1 MNKLIKP
8 AKCLRG
14 KISVPGDK
22 SISHRSVMLGSIAK
36 GTTHVYGFLTGADC
50 LSTISCFKKLGID
63 IKVEGTDVT
72 VHGKG
77 LHGLTEP
84 SETLDVGNSGTTLR
98 LMSGLLSAQPFPC
111 HITGDSSIQK
121 RPMGR
126 VADPIKLMGGKL
138 ISDADGDKLTAP
150 LAVEGTRLNA
160 IDYILPVASAQVKS
174 AVILAG
180 MYADGETRITEP
192 EATRDH
198 TEIMLNYLGADI
210 KKDGNTIIVNPVEEL
225 TAKDIYVPGD
235 ISSAAYFIAAA
246 LICPNSEITIENVG
260 VNPTRTGII
269 DAFLDMGADIK
280 LTNERTV
287 CGEKVAD
294 IVARTSSLHGA
305 VIKGD
310 IIPKLID
317 EIPVIA
323 VVACFADGDT
333 IIADAQELKVKE
345 SNRIKTTATEINRMG
360 GSITETDD
368 GMIIKGSTKLH
379 GAVCESYDDHRIA
392 MSTAVAALVADGE
405 TEIINAEC
413 SNISFPNF
421 YDLFDLLRKD

>member
-14 KISVPGDK
+14 KITVPGDK

-36 GTTHVYGFLTGADC
+36 GTTHVSGFLTGADC

-63 IKVEGTDVT
+63 IEVKGTNVT

-77 LHGLTEP
+77 LHGLTAP

-98 LMSGLLSAQPFPC
+98 LMSGLLSAQPFSC

-138 ISDADGDKLTAP
+138 IPDVKGEKLTAP
-150 LAVEGTRLNA
+150 LTVEGTILNA
-160 IDYILPVASAQVKS
+160 IDYTLPVASAQVKS
-174 AVILAG
+174 ALILAG
-180 MYADGETRITEP
+180 MYADGKTRITEP

-246 LICPNSEITIENVG
+246 LISPDSEITIENVG

-269 DAFLDMGADIK
+269 DAFLEMGADIK
-280 LTNERTV
+280 LTNKRIV
-287 CGEKVAD
+287 CGEEVAD
-294 IVARTSSLHGA
+294 IVARTSSLHGT

-323 VVACFADGDT
+323 AVACFAEGET
-333 IIADAQELKVKE
+333 VIADAEELKVKE
-345 SNRIKTTATEINRMG
+345 SNRIKTTAAELNRMG
-360 GSITETDD
+360 GSITETND
-368 GMIIKGSTKLH
+368 GMIIKGGAKLH

-392 MSTAVAALVADGE
+392 MSIAVAALTAEGK

-421 YDLFDLLRKD
+421 YKLFDSLRRE